1 MASAEVIAKKLE
13 KQFPG
18 IRVTS
23 KRRSRAEQDALVRAG
38 KTRARNSQHVDGTAL
53 DIVLPDGVN
62 PGQVRSY
69 LSGIGVEPGE
79 FINESG
85 RGRNQGTGAHL
96 HIGLAPKRN
105 APAQRPTRQRAS
117 SGESTF
123 DRVRAKRAEQEDR
136 GPSISKVYEAYKSG
150 RMEPREAAQFENDIL
165 EGRVMLPRG
174 AALKKKPPVFALPA
188 NVVKAYNSHEMS
200 DEDRA
205 EIDRDLRAGVVSL
218 PRGATLKRPEAR
230 GVGETIAM
238 GVRPMLEQVG
248 SIVDIAAAPIAALGN
263 ALPGEQGL
271 STSPFRD
278 AATEAGDM
286 IGLSTPESSQEKL
299 LGSLI
304 EGATGGLLT
313 AGGGILMSGAR
324 GATGTIAKALGA
336 APVADVAANAT
347 AAGAGELARQAGA
360 GPVGQMAAS
369 LAGGVGA
376 VSAVGGGQRIAKSLS
391 AAKTADEVAAVVPKE
406 TVFDRT
412 GNLTE
417 EGREI
422 VIQRDIAPDDLRAA
436 YDEAPPSVRRSTANE
451 ATDVPEARAVNDNVT
466 VREAANDVLPI
477 ERVEP
482 APPIRTV
489 PEETAAPPRDTPEAP
504 EAPAAVAAQP
514 ETALARV
521 AEAQSEGVPL
531 TRGQAT
537 QDFAIQDAEQ
547 TLLADAGRPGAEART
562 FAVEQADK
570 IKEATERFQSAFGDR
585 TMNATDRGAAIK
597 DAIRELKEEGR
608 KGVQALYKAAAETP
622 GHDIPIVRDAV
633 LEAADKAILET
644 PMDQG
649 SKDALERALAKF
661 GMLGKNVEANGRYRS
676 VITDDGRKIRILGEV
691 EPLTLKNVE
700 AFRQALNAAWDQ
712 KGLMGSVI
720 RALDETVD
728 DTLAKTASS
737 ERNDLFK
744 QARNAARQQK
754 QTFEAKDIVQNL
766 ADWKKGTR
774 TDVVLPERAISQ
786 IFSGGK
792 EGLTNLKKI
801 KALLLSSPTEKT
813 RAAWKAIQAQGVGDI
828 LGNAYTTNSN
838 LGGGSIG
845 SVSGAKLNTAIEKF
859 GTDKLKVLLDEA
871 EFNQLMKLRRIIG
884 NATIPIKNTTNP
896 SGSAFKLMRFLGPF
910 TSKLAPLA
918 PYGMAAREL
927 IDKARAVKQAQETL
941 TGMTEFSATAA
952 AKEGPAPKG
961 KTAAALEAADRAA
974 NELIQSLIEI
984 AGSGRLVAPI
994 LASAPEEDQ

>member
-18 IRVTS
+18 LRVTS

-62 PGQVRSY
+62 PAQVRSY

-105 APAQRPTRQRAS
+105 APTQRPARQRAS
-117 SGESTF
+117 TGESTF

-136 GPSISKVYEAYKSG
+136 GPSISKVYDAYKSG
-150 RMEPREAAQFENDIL
+150 RMEPREAAQFENDVL

-174 AALKKKPPVFALPA
+174 AALKKKPPVFTLPA
-188 NVVKAYNSHEMS
+188 NVIKAYNSHEMS

-230 GVGETIAM
+230 GVGETLAM
-238 GVRPMLEQVG
+238 GARPILEGAG
-248 SIVDIAAAPIAALGN
+248 SIVDFAAAPIAALGN

-278 AATEAGDM
+278 AATQAADM
-286 IGLSTPESSQEKL
+286 IGLPTPESSQEKL

-304 EGATGGLLT
+304 EGGTGGLLT
-313 AGGGILMSGAR
+313 AGGATALSGAR

-336 APVADVAANAT
+336 APVADVVANT
-347 AAGAGELARQAGA
+347 AGSGAGELARQAGA

-369 LAGGVGA
+369 LAGGAGA
-376 VSAVGGGQRIAKSLS
+376 VGVVGGGQRIAKSLS
-391 AAKTADEVAAVVPKE
+391 AAKTADEVAAAVPKE

-412 GNLTE
+412 GNLTD

-422 VIQRDIAPDDLRAA
+422 VVQRDIAPDDLRAA
-436 YDEAPPSVRRSTANE
+436 YDQAPPSVRRSTANE
-451 ATDVPEARAVNDNVT
+451 TTEAVQART
-466 VREAANDVLPI
+466 ANDGVRPPANDDLPI
-477 ERVEP
+477 ERIEQ
-482 APPIRTV
+482 APPIRKA
-489 PEETAAPPRDTPEAP
+489 PEETVVAPRDQLDAPVDAPP
-504 EAPAAVAAQP
+504 AALP

-537 QDFAIQDAEQ
+537 QQFEAQDAEQ
-547 TLLADAGRPGAEART
+547 SLRAAGSKEGAEARA
-562 FAVEQADK
+562 FDIDQADK
-570 IKEATERFQSAFGDR
+570 IKEATERFQTSFGDR
-585 TMNATDRGAAIK
+585 AMNATDRGAAVK
-597 DAIRELKEEGR
+597 DAIREMKEQGR

-661 GMLGKNVEANGRYRS
+661 GMLGDNVETNGRYRS

-691 EPLTLKNVE
+691 EPLTLKNAE

-744 QARNAARQQK
+744 QARDASRQQK

-786 IFSGGK
+786 IFAGGK

-801 KALLLSSPTEKT
+801 KALLLSSPTDKT

-838 LGGGSIG
+838 LGGGSVG

-927 IDKARAVKQAQETL
+927 IDKGREFAQAQKTL

-961 KTAAALEAADRAA
+961 RAAGAIEAADRAA
-974 NELIQSLIEI
+974 NELIRALIET

-994 LASAPEEDQ
+994 LASAPEDDQ

>member
-18 IRVTS
+18 LRVTS

-53 DIVLPDGVN
+53 DIVLPDGVK
-62 PGQVRSY
+62 PAQVRTY
-69 LSGIGVEPGE
+69 LASIGVEPGE

-123 DRVRAKRAEQEDR
+123 DRVRAKRAEQENR
-136 GPSISKVYEAYKSG
+136 GPSISKVFDAYKSG
-150 RMEPREAAQFENDIL
+150 RMEPREAAQFENDVL

-174 AALKKKPPVFALPA
+174 AALKKKPSGYVLPA
-188 NVVKAYNSHEMS
+188 GVVKAYNSHEMS

-205 EIDRDLRAGVVSL
+205 AVDKDLRAGITSL

-230 GVGETIAM
+230 GAGEELGM
-238 GVRPMLEQVG
+238 GVRSILQG
-248 SIVDIAAAPIAALGN
+248 AGTIVDFAAAPIAALGN

-278 AATEAGDM
+278 AAVEAADLL
-286 IGLSTPESSQEKL
+286 GLSTPESSTEKL
-299 LGSLI
+299 IGSGI
-304 EGATGGLLT
+304 EAATTALPTVGVGLLT
-313 AGGGILMSGAR
+313 SGAR
-324 GATGTIAKALGA
+324 GATGVVGKALAA
-336 APVADVAANAT
+336 APAT
-347 AAGAGELARQAGA
+347 EAVAAGASGVAGEAAKQAGA
-360 GPVGQMAAS
+360 GPIGQMAAS
-369 LAGGVGA
+369 LAGGVSA
-376 VSAVGGGQRIAKSLS
+376 VGAVGGGQRIAKSLS

-412 GNLTE
+412 GNLTD

-451 ATDVPEARAVNDNVT
+451 SADAPEARAVNDNVT
-466 VREAANDVLPI
+466 VREAANDALPI

-482 APPIRTV
+482 APPVRRV
-489 PEETAAPPRDTPEAP
+489 LEEAPAPPRDIPEAV
-504 EAPAAVAAQP
+504 VAADVLP

-537 QDFAIQDAEQ
+537 QDFEIQDAEQ
-547 TLLADAGRPGAEART
+547 TLRAAGSKEGGEARA
-562 FAVEQADK
+562 FDIEQAERL
-570 IKEATERFQSAFGDR
+570 KEATERFKSAFGDSSL
-585 TMNATDRGAAIK
+585 TATDRGQAVK
-597 DAIRELKEEGR
+597 DALRELKEEGR

-661 GMLGKNVEANGRYRS
+661 GMLGDNVEANGRYRS
-676 VITDDGRKIRILGEV
+676 VVSDDGRKIRILGEV
-691 EPLTLKNVE
+691 EPLTLKNAE
-700 AFRQALNAAWDQ
+700 SFRQALNAAWDQ

-720 RALDETVD
+720 RALDESVD
-728 DTLAKTASS
+728 DVLAKTASS

-744 QARNAARQQK
+744 QARQAARQQK
-754 QTFEAKDIVQNL
+754 ETFQAKDIVQSL

-774 TDVVLPERAISQ
+774 TDVVLPERAIAQ

-792 EGLTNLKKI
+792 EGLTSLKKV
-801 KALLLSSPTEKT
+801 KALLLSKPTEKT

-859 GTDKLKVLLDEA
+859 GTDKLKVLLDEG
-871 EFNQLMKLRRIIG
+871 EFNHLMKLRRIYG
-884 NATIPIKNTTNP
+884 YATIPIKNTTNP
-896 SGSAFKLMRFLGPF
+896 SGSAFKLMSFLGPF
-910 TSKLAPLA
+910 TSKLAPLT
-918 PYGMAAREL
+918 PYGMLARDL
-927 IDKARAVKQAQETL
+927 VAKGRAVMKTRETL

-974 NELIQSLIEI
+974 NELIQALIET

-994 LASAPEEDQ
+994 LASSPEDDQ

>member
-13 KQFPG
+13 KRFPG
-18 IRVTS
+18 LRVTS

-96 HIGLAPKRN
+96 HIGLAPKRS
-105 APAQRPTRQRAS
+105 APAQRPARQRTS

-136 GPSISKVYEAYKSG
+136 GPSISKVYDAYKLG
-150 RMEPREAAQFENDIL
+150 RMEPREAAQFENDVL

-174 AALKKKPPVFALPA
+174 ARLKKKPPVFALPA
-188 NVVKAYNSHEMS
+188 NVIKAYNSHEMS

-205 EIDRDLRAGVVSL
+205 EVDRDLRAGIVSL
-218 PRGATLKRPEAR
+218 PRGSTLKRPEAR
-230 GVGETIAM
+230 GVGESIAM
-238 GVRPMLEQVG
+238 GVRPILEGAG
-248 SIVDIAAAPIAALGN
+248 SLVDLAAAPIAALGN

-271 STSPFRD
+271 SLSPFRD
-278 AATEAGDM
+278 AASSAADM
-286 IGLSTPESSQEKL
+286 MGISKPESSDEKL

-304 EGATGGLLT
+304 EGGTAGLLT
-313 AGGGILMSGAR
+313 AGGGIAASGAP
-324 GATGTIAKALGA
+324 GA
-336 APVADVAANAT
+336 AGTVARAVGGAPVIDTVAGSASGLSAE
-347 AAGAGELARQAGA
+347 AARQAGA
-360 GPVGQMAAS
+360 GPVGQMAAG
-369 LAGGVGA
+369 LAGGAGA
-376 VSAVGGGQRIAKSLS
+376 VGVGGAARRARLS
-391 AAKTADEVAAVVPKE
+391 AAKTADEVASVVPKE
-406 TVFDRT
+406 EIFDRT

-451 ATDVPEARAVNDNVT
+451 TTEAPEARA
-466 VREAANDVLPI
+466 ANDGVGAPANDGLPI

-482 APPIRTV
+482 APPIRAVT
-489 PEETAAPPRDTPEAP
+489 EETAAPPRGTPEAP

-547 TLLADAGRPGAEART
+547 TLMADVGRPGAEART
-562 FAVEQADK
+562 FAAEQTDK

-585 TMNATDRGAAIK
+585 TMNATDRGAAVK

-608 KGVQALYKAAAETP
+608 KGVQALYKAAADMP

-661 GMLGKNVEANGRYRS
+661 GMLGDNVEANGRYRS

-691 EPLTLKNVE
+691 EPLTLKNAE

-720 RALDETVD
+720 RALDESVD

-786 IFSGGK
+786 IFAGGK
-792 EGLTNLKKI
+792 EGLTNLKKL

-813 RAAWKAIQAQGVGDI
+813 RAAWKAIQAQGVADI
-828 LGNAYTTNSN
+828 LGNAYTVNTN

-859 GTDKLKVLLDEA
+859 GIDKLKALLDEA

-941 TGMTEFSATAA
+941 TGMTEFGAKAA

-974 NELIQSLIEI
+974 NELIQALIET

-994 LASAPEEDQ
+994 LASVPEDDQ